1 LIEVLSFFDEVKIMQ
16 KNIITLIVVL
26 LIGFGFVNYA
36 WIVDSGKT
44 EISGEIIDAQKKLR
58 SIPNKA
64 FTVGEKLTFD
74 IDWGPATVGTAVMA
88 VPRVKKFNGRDVY
101 EVRTRA
107 MSNKLISAFYPV
119 DDQVISYIDTEG
131 IYSLRL
137 EKRLSEGKWRQR
149 RLFFLDQEK
158 NLAYSEKD
166 TVKIPEYS
174 QDILS
179 AFFYIR
185 TQDLQVGKTIEIP
198 HYDNDK
204 VYYLTVEVLK
214 KQQVRVPAGKFNC
227 IVVEPKL
234 KTQALFKHEG
244 RIKIYLTDDEKKIP
258 VLMTSKV
265 VFGQI
270 SAKLTKIETEI
281 LQ

>member
-1 LIEVLSFFDEVKIMQ
+1 MR
-16 KNIITLIVVL
+16 KNIVISLVIIIV
-26 LIGFGFVNYA
+26 GFGFANYA

-58 SIPNKA
+58 STPNKA

-74 IDWGPATVGTAVMA
+74 IDWGPANVGTAVMA
-88 VPRVKKFNGRDVY
+88 VPRIKKYNGRDVY
-101 EVRTRA
+101 EIRTQA
-107 MSNKLISAFYPV
+107 LSNKFISTVYRV
-119 DDQVISYIDTEG
+119 DDQIVSYVDTAG
-131 IYSLRL
+131 IFSWRTEKELN
-137 EKRLSEGKWRQR
+137 EWSIFKGDWKQKRL
-149 RLFFLDQEK
+149 FMFDHEK
-158 NLAYSEKD
+158 NLAYSLRD
-166 TVKIPEYS
+166 TVEIPEYCL
-174 QDILS
+174 DVIS
-179 AFFYIR
+179 AFFYVR

-204 VYYLTVEVLK
+204 VYYLTVEIQK

-258 VLMTSKV
+258 VMMVSKV
-265 VFGQI
+265 TFGQI
-270 SAKLTKIETEI
+270 AAKLTKIETEI